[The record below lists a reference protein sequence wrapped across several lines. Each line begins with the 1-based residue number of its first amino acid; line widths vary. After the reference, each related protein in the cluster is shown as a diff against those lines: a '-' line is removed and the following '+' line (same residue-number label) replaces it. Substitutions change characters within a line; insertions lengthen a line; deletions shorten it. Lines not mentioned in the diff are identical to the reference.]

1 MGSSA
6 IGTDTNRNWAYNW
19 GCCNGSSGNPS
30 SVTYRGQAPESAPEV
45 EAVADFVRSR
55 VVDGEQ
61 QITSAI
67 HFHTY
72 SELILWP

>member
-1 MGSSA
+1 M
-6 IGTDTNRNWAYNW
+6 
-19 GCCNGSSGNPS
+19 
-30 SVTYRGQAPESAPEV
+30 